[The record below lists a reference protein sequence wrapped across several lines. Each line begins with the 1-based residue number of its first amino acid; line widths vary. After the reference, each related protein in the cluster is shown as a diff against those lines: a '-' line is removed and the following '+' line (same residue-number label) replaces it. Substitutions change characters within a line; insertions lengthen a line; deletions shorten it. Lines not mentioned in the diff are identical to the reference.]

1 MFDFSNFGYLEDTDT
16 VIRYVH
22 SKHPGSDIYLVGY
35 SMGSI
40 QCLRWL
46 AANKGRQAFVKG
58 VFSLSNPVGLETASP
73 MLSESRHL
81 IYAYWMTKSLRRL
94 AHNSKPILQKKG
106 IDIDF
111 GTTRS
116 TRPCRPLQDSTRV

>member
-22 SKHPGSDIYLVGY
+22 SKYPTSDIYLVGY

-40 QCLRWL
+40 QSLRWV
-46 AANKGRQAFVKG
+46 AENKGKQNFVKG
-58 VFSLSNPVGLETASP
+58 VFSLSNPVGLQTASP

-81 IYAYWMTKSLRRL
+81 IYAYWMTKSLRQL
-94 AHNSKPILQKKG
+94 AHNSKPILAKKG
-106 IDIDF
+106 IEIDF
-111 GTTRS
+111 SSHR
-116 TRPCRPLQDSTRV
+116 